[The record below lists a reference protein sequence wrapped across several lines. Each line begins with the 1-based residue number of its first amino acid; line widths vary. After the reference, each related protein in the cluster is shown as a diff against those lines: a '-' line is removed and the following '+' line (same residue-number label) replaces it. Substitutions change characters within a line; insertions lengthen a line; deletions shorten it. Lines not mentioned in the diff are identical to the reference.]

1 MNYSLILT
9 PDMYVSFENGM
20 RNRVSYV
27 SNRYSKLNN
36 KYLKSYDPK
45 QESKRITYLEAD
57 ILYV

>member
-1 MNYSLILT
+1 
-9 PDMYVSFENGM
+9 MYVSFENGM